1 MGNSISSN
9 TETRS
14 QFRDYDNGPNFQA
27 YQEWLASPQS
37 QLLNVRFKSDVE
49 SEFSTST
56 VAESRIAFTDAHM
69 LPDGGTTSRK
79 DNGTPNVFSSIPPPP
94 SSPLHTHPNVNGE
107 HDAIQPLL
115 ELYPQLDAHLL
126 LDIINHDMHPKCI
139 YKLDPY
145 TENRARFSR
154 NLLAMDGTTST
165 VNTAMCTPIQF
176 FPLLSKYF
184 HILNHYVTFSFEGG
198 GAWERGGVDI
208 ANGTLKYFSRL
219 MVLTLTAPSSWC
231 KVLEFHFEFHERRL
245 EEMRRD
251 DYSGWGRRDGDLE
264 ERQSETPFSNHKI
277 QIDLDFGM
285 FFLLLGLLRIPENT
299 QMV

>member
-9 TETRS
+9 TETRT

-27 YQEWLASPQS
+27 YQEWLASPKS

-49 SEFSTST
+49 SESSTGT
-56 VAESRIAFTDAHM
+56 VAESRIAFTEAHHTF
-69 LPDGGTTSRK
+69 PDGGTTSRK
-79 DNGTPNVFSSIPPPP
+79 HRGASSV
-94 SSPLHTHPNVNGE
+94 SSPPLPPKSHPTQPPHTHPDVNGE

-126 LDIINHDMHPKCI
+126 LDIINHNMHPKCI

-154 NLLAMDGTTST
+154 NLLTMDGTTST

-176 FPLLSKYF
+176 CPLLSKYF
-184 HILNHYVTFSFEGG
+184 QILNHYVTFSFEGG
-198 GAWERGGVDI
+198 GGRGGDV
-208 ANGTLKYFSRL
+208 ANGMLKYFSRL

-231 KVLEFHFEFHERRL
+231 KVLDFHFEFHERRL

-264 ERQSETPFSNHKI
+264 ER
-277 QIDLDFGM
+277 FG
-285 FFLLLGLLRIPENT
+285 FE
-299 QMV
+299 